1 VSGLRILFSGMVA
14 GDPEQGGASWSILQY
29 LLGFR
34 ALGHEVRL
42 VEPVDRL
49 EPGVVSY
56 FERLMRDFDLEGEAA
71 LLVRGS
77 RETAGAPYMELV
89 AWAAEADVLFNVS
102 GMLRDEELVAP
113 PPLRVFLDLDP
124 AFNQIWHAEGIE
136 MGFGLHNRFATV
148 GLGLGE
154 PQCPVPTCGREW
166 IKTLPPVFLPRW
178 PQATAPGAAFTTVA
192 NWRGYGSVEWEGR
205 RYGQKAHSLRKLLDV
220 PRLTSERLQLALAIH
235 PDEAEDVEALR
246 EHGWELVDPIVLA
259 GDPAHYADFVRK
271 AKGEI
276 GIAKEGYVAS
286 RCGWFS
292 DRSAC
297 YLAGGRPVVAQDTGF
312 PAHLPTGEGLLSFAT
327 SAEAAAAIDA
337 VSADYER
344 HARAA
349 RALAEDLFDS
359 RPVLT
364 RLLDR
369 VSNTGERESRDHR
382 PGATRRESLP
392 ISPLG
397 RSGK

>member
-1 VSGLRILFSGMVA
+1 MSGLRILFSGMVA

-34 ALGHEVRL
+34 ALGHQVRL

-49 EPGVVSY
+49 DPGVVSY
-56 FERLMRDFDLEGEAA
+56 FERLARDFGLEGEAA

-77 RETAGAPYMELV
+77 RETCGAPYRELV
-89 AWAAEADVLFNVS
+89 AWAAETDVLVNVS
-102 GMLRDEELVAP
+102 GMLRDEELVGP

-124 AFNQIWHAEGIE
+124 AFNQLWHAEGIE
-136 MGFGLHNRFATV
+136 MGFDVHNRFATV
-148 GLGLGE
+148 GLALGE
-154 PQCPVPTCGREW
+154 PSCPVPTGEREW

-178 PQATAPGAAFTTVA
+178 ERTSAPANAFTTVA
-192 NWRGYGSVEWEGR
+192 NWRGYGSVEWNGQ
-205 RYGQKAHSLRKLLDV
+205 RYGQKAHSLRKLGEL
-220 PRLTSERLQLALAIH
+220 PQLTGERLALALAIH
-235 PDEAEDVEALR
+235 PDEAEDVDALR
-246 EHGWELVDPIVLA
+246 RQGWDLVDPVEVA
-259 GDPAHYADFVRK
+259 GSPARYVDFIRK

-276 GIAKEGYVAS
+276 GVAKEGYVRS

-297 YLAGGRPVVAQDTGF
+297 YLASGRPVVAQDTGF

-327 SAEAAAAIDA
+327 AAEAAAAINA
-337 VSADYER
+337 VSADYDR

-349 RALAEDLFDS
+349 RALAEDLLDS
-359 RPVLT
+359 RLVLS

-369 VSNTGERESRDHR
+369 ASSTPADSTASLSQGVDTVS
-382 PGATRRESLP
+382 
-392 ISPLG
+392 
-397 RSGK
+397 

>member
-1 VSGLRILFSGMVA
+1 MSGLRILFSGMVA

-56 FERLMRDFDLEGEAA
+56 FERLVRDFDLEGEAA

-77 RETAGAPYMELV
+77 RETCGARYKELARWAGET
-89 AWAAEADVLFNVS
+89 DVLLNVS
-102 GMLRDEELVAP
+102 GMLRDEELVGS

-124 AFNQIWHAEGIE
+124 AFNQLWHAEGIE
-136 MGFGLHNRFATV
+136 MGFDLHNRFATV

-154 PQCPVPTCGREW
+154 PQCPVSTCGREW
-166 IKTLPPVFLPRW
+166 MKTLPPVFLSRW
-178 PQATAPGAAFTTVA
+178 PQATAPGDAFTTVA

-205 RYGQKAHSLRKLLDV
+205 RYGQKAHSLRKLSAL
-220 PRLTSERLQLALAIH
+220 PQLTGERLQLALAIH
-235 PDEAEDVEALR
+235 PDELDDVEALR
-246 EHGWELVDPIVLA
+246 EHGWELADPVALA
-259 GDPAHYADFVRK
+259 GDPARYAEFVRSS
-271 AKGEI
+271 KGEI
-276 GIAKEGYVAS
+276 GIAKEGYVES
-286 RCGWFS
+286 RSGWFS

-312 PAHLPTGEGLLSFAT
+312 SAHLPTGEGLLSFTTA
-327 SAEAAAAIDA
+327 AEAAAAVDEVCA
-337 VSADYER
+337 GYDR

-349 RALAEDLFDS
+349 RELAEDLFDS
-359 RPVLT
+359 RAVLT

-369 VSNTGERESRDHR
+369 VASTPADSAEN
-382 PGATRRESLP
+382 P
-392 ISPLG
+392 IQSVDTVP
-397 RSGK
+397 